1 MSLVDDILAA
11 SSFDA
16 AIRTAVARVKLHRGQ
31 YDWVGVYLYDGQA
44 LTLRTAHYQGLPTS
58 ETSLTLDQGICGAAA
73 ANRETIIVDDVR
85 QDERYIACSLAV
97 KSEIV
102 VPIMTGAA
110 LVGVLDLDSDTFAA
124 FGADDQQYLESV
136 ATALGAA
143 WQKHGSPGFGG

>member
-1 MSLVDDILAA
+1 MPLVDDIFAA

-16 AIRTAVARVKLHRGQ
+16 AIRTAVAGVQRHRAQ

-44 LTLRTAHYQGLPTS
+44 LTLRTGHYQGLPTS
-58 ETSLTLDQGICGAAA
+58 ETELTLDQGICGAAA

-97 KSEIV
+97 ESEIV
-102 VPIMTGAA
+102 VPIMAGEA
-110 LVGVLDLDSDTFAA
+110 LVGVLDLDSDTYAA

-143 WQKHGSPGFGG
+143 WQKHGSPGLGG